1 MTLAHVYFERRGQP
15 EPQQLVIGNGRLGHA
30 PTDCMIHQIGSAHLL
45 SWSMI
50 SDLDVMKPEG
60 VVILWSAEHV
70 AGVSTNKGVL
80 CRESR

>member
-1 MTLAHVYFERRGQP
+1 MTLAHVCFERRGQP
-15 EPQQLVIGNGRLGHA
+15 EPQRLVIGNGRLGHA
-30 PTDCMIHQIGSAHLL
+30 PTDNMIYRIGSAHLL

-50 SDLDVMKPEG
+50 R

-80 CRESR
+80 GRESR